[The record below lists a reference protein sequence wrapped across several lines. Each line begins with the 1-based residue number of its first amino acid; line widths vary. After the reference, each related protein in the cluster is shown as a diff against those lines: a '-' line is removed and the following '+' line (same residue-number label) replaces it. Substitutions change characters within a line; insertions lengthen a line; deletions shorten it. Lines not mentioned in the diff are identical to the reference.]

1 MEDDSIAVHGSS
13 VRSLLSRYLL
23 TDGLDLVADLK
34 RSRGSHVFDAIRQEY
49 FLDFHACFA
58 TIPLGYNHPRLTSPE
73 VREELAWAA
82 VQKPS
87 NSDLYTSQ
95 FAEFVASFAD
105 HAMLEPMEHL
115 FFIEGGALAVENALK
130 AAFDWKAR
138 KNLAADKRPRAS
150 QVIHFR
156 EAFHGRSGYALSLTN
171 TYDIRKTQYFPIFDW
186 PRIDNPK
193 CRYPLT
199 GDNFRQVVAAE
210 RRALKQ
216 IEASLAKQTDDIAC
230 LILEPIQSEGGDN
243 HFRLEFHQALRRLC
257 DEHDILLIYDEIQTG
272 LGASGRMWCC
282 EHFVLP
288 DIICF
293 GKKSQV
299 CGIMV
304 SGKIDEVP
312 ENVFKVP
319 SRINSTWG
327 GNLVDMVRSR
337 IYLEV
342 YRDEDL
348 VARAASMGDGLL
360 RRLRELEQEFP
371 RLVSNTRG
379 LGLLCAFDLPDPDQ
393 RDALVR
399 ELFNRKLIILPCG
412 RQGIR
417 FRTPLTISRED
428 LDKGLRIIQDALQ
441 AFS

>member
-105 HAMLEPMEHL
+105 HAMLEPMEYL

-216 IEASLAKQTDDIAC
+216 IEATLAKQTDDIAC

-412 RQGIR
+412 RQSIR

-428 LDKGLRIIQDALQ
+428 LDQGLRIIQDALQ